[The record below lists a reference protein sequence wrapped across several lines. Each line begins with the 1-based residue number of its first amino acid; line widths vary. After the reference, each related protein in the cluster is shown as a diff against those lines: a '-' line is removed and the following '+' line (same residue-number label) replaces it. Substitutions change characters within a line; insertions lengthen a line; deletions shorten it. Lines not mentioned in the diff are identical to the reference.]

1 MLYVKAIDSQIVA
14 YPYTQTDLIRDN
26 PSTSFP
32 SGGISPDSLAEW
44 NVFPVHF
51 ADQPGVDPLAQRVVE
66 LAPMYDG
73 QSWIQQW
80 AVEAL
85 SQDEINANAAQQA
98 AAVRADRNARPAPF
112 QAAQCHRRH
121 AGSLRDLLCRQPP
134 ALARQPQPLPQP
146 AQVVFSRTQQRCS
159 SIAHNGSI
167 MALGYRKRQ
176 NNIVWN
182 RKF

>member
-1 MLYVKAIDSQIVA
+1 MLYVQAIDSQIVA

-32 SGGISPDSLAEW
+32 SGGISPASLAEW
-44 NVFPVHF
+44 NLFPVHF
-51 ADQPGVDPLAQRVVE
+51 ADQPEVAPLAQRVVE

-98 AAVRADRNARPAPF
+98 AAVRADRNARLAATDWTQIADSTADKPAW
-112 QAAQCHRRH
+112 AAYRQT
-121 AGSLRDLLCRQPP
+121 LRDVPLQ
-134 ALARQPQPLPQP
+134 AGFPQSVSWPQEP
-146 AQVVFSRTQQRCS
+146 
-159 SIAHNGSI
+159 
-167 MALGYRKRQ
+167 
-176 NNIVWN
+176 
-182 RKF
+182 

>member
-32 SGGISPDSLAEW
+32 SGGISPDSMAEW

-51 ADQPGVDPLAQRVVE
+51 ADQPVVDPLAQRVVE

-98 AAVRADRNARPAPF
+98 AAVRTDRNDKLKECDWVVTKAVDQNAQDNFGIQIPVAWSTYR
-112 QAAQCHRRH
+112 QA
-121 AGSLRDLLCRQPP
+121 LRDIT
-134 ALARQPQPLPQP
+134 
-146 AQVVFSRTQQRCS
+146 AQVGFP
-159 SIAHNGSI
+159 
-167 MALGYRKRQ
+167 
-176 NNIVWN
+176 WN
-182 RKF
+182 VTYPEEP

>member
-51 ADQPGVDPLAQRVVE
+51 ADQPVVDPLAQRVVE

-98 AAVRADRNARPAPF
+98 AAVRADRNARLAATDWTQIADSTADKPAWGAYR
-112 QAAQCHRRH
+112 QA
-121 AGSLRDLLCRQPP
+121 LRDV
-134 ALARQPQPLPQP
+134 P
-146 AQVVFSRTQQRCS
+146 AQAGFPQSVTWPEQP
-159 SIAHNGSI
+159 
-167 MALGYRKRQ
+167 
-176 NNIVWN
+176 
-182 RKF
+182 

>member
-32 SGGISPDSLAEW
+32 SGGISPASLAEW

-51 ADQPGVDPLAQRVVE
+51 ADQPVVDPLAQRVVE
-66 LAPMYDG
+66 LAPLHDG

-98 AAVRADRNARPAPF
+98 AAVRADRNARLAATDWTQIADSTADKLAWAAYR
-112 QAAQCHRRH
+112 QA
-121 AGSLRDLLCRQPP
+121 LRDVPSQNGFPQSVTWPEQP
-134 ALARQPQPLPQP
+134 
-146 AQVVFSRTQQRCS
+146 
-159 SIAHNGSI
+159 
-167 MALGYRKRQ
+167 
-176 NNIVWN
+176 
-182 RKF
+182 

>member
-32 SGGISPDSLAEW
+32 SGGISPDSMAEW
-44 NVFPVHF
+44 NAFPVHF
-51 ADQPGVDPLAQRVVE
+51 ADQPVVDPLAQRVVE

-80 AVEAL
+80 VVEAL

-98 AAVRADRNARPAPF
+98 AAVRADRNARLAATDWTQIADSTADKLAWAAYR
-112 QAAQCHRRH
+112 QA
-121 AGSLRDLLCRQPP
+121 LRDVPLQ
-134 ALARQPQPLPQP
+134 AGFPQNAIWPQKP
-146 AQVVFSRTQQRCS
+146 
-159 SIAHNGSI
+159 
-167 MALGYRKRQ
+167 
-176 NNIVWN
+176 
-182 RKF
+182 

>member
-32 SGGISPDSLAEW
+32 SGGISPASLAEW
-44 NVFPVHF
+44 DMFPVHF
-51 ADQPGVDPLAQRVVE
+51 ADQPEVAPLAQRVVE

-98 AAVRADRNARPAPF
+98 AAVRADRNGRLAATDWTQIADSTADKPAWAAYR
-112 QAAQCHRRH
+112 QAP
-121 AGSLRDLLCRQPP
+121 RDVPSQVGF
-134 ALARQPQPLPQP
+134 PQSVTWPQEP
-146 AQVVFSRTQQRCS
+146 
-159 SIAHNGSI
+159 
-167 MALGYRKRQ
+167 
-176 NNIVWN
+176 
-182 RKF
+182 

>member
-32 SGGISPDSLAEW
+32 SGGISPASLAEW

-51 ADQPGVDPLAQRVVE
+51 ADQPVVDPLAQRVVE
-66 LAPMYDG
+66 LAPLHDG

-98 AAVRADRNARPAPF
+98 AAVRADRNGRLAATDWTQIADSTADKPAWAAYR
-112 QAAQCHRRH
+112 QA
-121 AGSLRDLLCRQPP
+121 LRDVPSQ
-134 ALARQPQPLPQP
+134 AGFPQSVTWPQEP
-146 AQVVFSRTQQRCS
+146 
-159 SIAHNGSI
+159 
-167 MALGYRKRQ
+167 
-176 NNIVWN
+176 
-182 RKF
+182 

>member
-1 MLYVKAIDSQIVA
+1 MLYVKATDSQIVA

-32 SGGISPDSLAEW
+32 SGGISPDSMAEW

-51 ADQPGVDPLAQRVVE
+51 ADQPVVDPLAQRVVE

-98 AAVRADRNARPAPF
+98 AAVRADRNGRLAATDWTQITDSTADKPTWATYR
-112 QAAQCHRRH
+112 QA
-121 AGSLRDLLCRQPP
+121 LRDVPSQ
-134 ALARQPQPLPQP
+134 AGFPQSVTWPQEP
-146 AQVVFSRTQQRCS
+146 
-159 SIAHNGSI
+159 
-167 MALGYRKRQ
+167 
-176 NNIVWN
+176 
-182 RKF
+182 

>member
-32 SGGISPDSLAEW
+32 SGGISPASLAEW

-51 ADQPGVDPLAQRVVE
+51 ADQPVVDPLAQRVVE

-98 AAVRADRNARPAPF
+98 AAVRADRNARLAATDWTQIADSSADKPVWAAYR
-112 QAAQCHRRH
+112 QA
-121 AGSLRDLLCRQPP
+121 LRDVPSQ
-134 ALARQPQPLPQP
+134 AGFPQSVSWPQEP
-146 AQVVFSRTQQRCS
+146 
-159 SIAHNGSI
+159 
-167 MALGYRKRQ
+167 
-176 NNIVWN
+176 
-182 RKF
+182 